1 MSTVENYD
9 GLCGI
14 IHLGSSSDKQVR
26 CNYELGHYGSHS
38 WINKRV
44 AYHIFGGTNNPYY
57 EEDQFI
63 ASVLASLQK

>member
-14 IHLGSSSDKQVR
+14 IHLYSSSDKQVR
-26 CNYELGHYGSHS
+26 CSYELGHYGPHS
-38 WINKRV
+38 WANKRV
-44 AYHIFGGTNNPYY
+44 AFHIFGGITNPCY

-63 ASVLASLQK
+63 ASVLASLKK